1 MGELIPYYLRD
12 DDPNTTYTTWFD
24 SVIVSRGIPAAFT
37 TMLISVAAVGIAGFA
52 SLLFAPI
59 AARNINR
66 SSPFGVASS
75 RAGSEPGSWLVRIF
89 GRAVRLLFI
98 LAWAIPEYIYAF
110 LLLAVYGPQ
119 TWPLVLALAIH
130 NFGIL
135 GRLTSEALEDFPA
148 QRPASL
154 RSAGLSRTQVVFSV
168 LFPGVL
174 PRFFVYFFYR
184 WETCIR
190 DATVLGML
198 GVASLGFLIRDDRA

>member
-135 GRLTSEALEDFPA
+135 GRADFRGARGFSGSAAGESSIGRAIENAGRVFGIVPWSIA
-148 QRPASL
+148 QILCLLFLSL
-154 RSAGLSRTQVVFSV
+154 GNLYPRRNSLGNARGCFS
-168 LFPGVL
+168 
-174 PRFFVYFFYR
+174 RFFDQR
-184 WETCIR
+184 
-190 DATVLGML
+190 
-198 GVASLGFLIRDDRA
+198 